1 MATINGTSNNDN
13 LIGTVDDD
21 LINGLDGNDTLEG
34 GAGADTLVGGLGD
47 DTYIIAQNKITIDT
61 IIELENQGTDT
72 VNSFVTYTLPA
83 HLENLTLLGNEAI
96 NGTGNELKNVIIGNN
111 ANNIL
116 TGGGGADSVY
126 GGAGNDS
133 IVGSGA
139 SDSLY
144 GEDGDDTLVGGGGSD
159 ELYGGAGNDVLSTA
173 GAGEAIQPTLDPFT
187 VYDSKKNTANDL
199 AQAIVDPNSNIQ
211 IISNSVKYIGADGAA
226 AFFDKLEFGQLDGV
240 NFSLGKGIV
249 LTSGNAKIPSTNTS
263 TGFGSSNG
271 AAGDADLTKIV
282 NELFPGSASFD
293 AAVLEF
299 SFTIT
304 QPTEAATDPSKT
316 LTQVTFDILF
326 GSDEY
331 PEYVGQF
338 VDIAAVY
345 VDDVNYAFFENG
357 KPLSVIEDNLTPGNF
372 YDNKDRALAIE
383 YDGMSAALKITGNLS
398 GSGTHKIRIAIAD
411 TKDSILDSGVFISNL
426 VAVSDT
432 GETGVRLNNSDILDG
447 GEGIDTMS
455 GGYGNDIYIVDNVN
469 DVIEELEGQGTDT
482 VKSSVSYTLASA
494 LEHLTLTGTQDING
508 TGNDKSNRIT
518 GNSGNNVLL
527 GGDGTDTLDGGD
539 GIDTLVGGEGND
551 TYIIHNSS
559 DVIIEDGSTTGD
571 IVKSYVSY
579 TLSNNLEN
587 LYLIGLGNLTG
598 TGNSLNNLIVG
609 NSGNNI
615 LIGGAGND
623 TLNGGEG
630 NDTLE
635 GGLGDDTYY
644 VDSVLDVIKE
654 LSNQGTDTVISSV
667 SYSLAA
673 NFENLT
679 LTGTADIDGRGND
692 TDNIITG
699 NSGNNILTGGK
710 GNDTYFVDSLGDVVV
725 EADNEGTDT
734 VNSSVSFVLGNHIE
748 NLTLTGTENINAT
761 GNSLNNKLTG
771 NSGNNILNG
780 GEGSDIMIGGLGDDT
795 YYIDSLADTITE
807 LAGQGSDTVI
817 SSISY
822 SLVGKELENI
832 VLTGTKNINATGNS
846 QANKLTGNSSNNIL
860 DGGAGNDTL
869 DGGLG
874 DDTYI
879 VDNINDVITEGD
891 NAGNDTVMSS
901 VSYILSNL
909 NLENLQL
916 VGVQKIDGVGNLLNN
931 LIIGNSN
938 DNKLIGNAG
947 NDTLLG
953 GAGDDTLDG
962 GLGDDLMEGGAG
974 SDLYIVDSIYDVVKE
989 LALTGTD
996 TVQSSVSYTLGAYV
1010 ENLTLTG
1017 SEDLIGNGNELNN
1030 LMIGNSGNNTLIG
1043 GRGDDTLD
1051 GGAGD
1056 DKLIGGLGNDTY
1068 VIDSELDVII
1078 ELENQGVDTVQS
1090 SISYALSSNLE
1101 HLTLLG
1107 FSNING
1113 TGNAGNNI
1121 LRGNTGNNVLNG
1133 GEGRDTLIGGEG
1145 NDTYIIDNSGDI
1157 IIEQV
1162 NEGNDTVQSYI
1173 SYNLGNNLEN
1183 LTLLGGDSLSAT
1195 GNSLNNHIIGNA
1207 GNNIISG
1214 LGGDDTLEG
1223 GAGDDLYIFGRSAGI
1238 DTIID
1243 NSGNNSLLIT
1253 SGLIAQQVTFSKK
1266 ANDLEVA
1273 IINSNDKVIIKSWYE
1288 NSSYRL
1294 HDIQF
1299 GDGTML
1305 LGATI
1310 EALANA
1316 NADGD
1321 NGNTGSS
1328 SNDTIIGTNNNDTL
1342 DGGLGV
1348 DTLQGGL
1355 GDDTYIVDSS
1365 NDVVIEN
1372 SNEGIDT
1379 IKSSV
1384 SYTLP
1389 TNVENLVL
1397 LGTANINGTGN
1408 SLNNLI
1414 IGSTGNNTLSG
1425 GGGQD
1430 TLQGGWGNDTYL
1442 IDNDNSLIEEDAN
1455 AGIDTVNSS
1464 VSYELGTNL
1473 ENLVLTGTAHLTG
1486 TGNTTNNE
1494 ITGNA
1499 GNNTLTGGL
1508 GRDTLR
1514 GGLGDDTYLIS
1525 ADDASDVIVELAN
1538 EGMDIIESYSSYA
1551 LGDNIENLTLL
1562 GTERINGAGNGLAN
1576 IITGNA
1582 GNNVLQGDAG
1592 NDTLIGGAGNDVYV
1606 FGRGADQDTIDNT
1619 NAADG
1624 FDILLFNQGVNAEQL
1639 WLQRINNNL
1648 VVSIVSTTQQIVSH
1662 DDGSTT
1668 TNMTLTKSND
1678 QVSIKDWYSNAN
1690 NTLDTLQLADG
1701 KTLLAN
1707 EVQLLVDAMAQFTPS
1722 SAGSIS
1728 LSADQYNNL
1737 TATIIAAW

>member
-13 LIGTVDDD
+13 LIGTADDD
-21 LINGLDGNDTLEG
+21 LLNGLEGNDTLEG
-34 GAGADTLVGGLGD
+34 GTGVDTLVGSLGD
-47 DTYIIAQNKITIDT
+47 DTYIIAHNKITIDT
-61 IIELENQGTDT
+61 IVELENQGTDT

-83 HLENLTLLGNEAI
+83 HLENLTLLGNEVI
-96 NGTGNELKNVIIGNN
+96 NGTGNEQKNTIIGNS
-111 ANNIL
+111 ANNVL
-116 TGGGGADSVY
+116 TGGGGADSIF
-126 GGAGNDS
+126 GGSGNDL
-133 IVGSGA
+133 ITGSG
-139 SDSLY
+139 STDTLY
-144 GEDGDDTLVGGGGSD
+144 GEDGDDTLIGGGGSD
-159 ELYGGAGNDVLSTA
+159 ELYGGAGNDSLSTA
-173 GAGEAIQPTLDPFT
+173 GAGEPIQPTLDPFT
-187 VYDSKKNTANDL
+187 VYDSKINTAADL
-199 AQAIVDPNSNIQ
+199 AQAIVDPNANIKV
-211 IISNSVKYIGADGAA
+211 IDNTVKYIGADGAA
-226 AFFDKLEFGQLDGV
+226 GFFDKLEFGQLEGV

-249 LTSGNAKIPSTNTS
+249 LTSGNANIPSTNSS
-263 TGFGSSNG
+263 TGFGRGNG
-271 AAGDADLTKIV
+271 TAGDADLTKIV

-293 AAVLEF
+293 AAILEF
-299 SFTIT
+299 EFTVT
-304 QPTEAATDPSKT
+304 QPVDAATDPSKA

-357 KPLSVIEDNLTPGNF
+357 KPLSVIQDNLTPGNF
-372 YDNKDRALAIE
+372 YNNGNRDLAIE
-383 YDGMSAALKITGNLS
+383 YDGVSAPLKITGNLIA
-398 GSGTHKIRIAIAD
+398 GTTHKIRIAIAD
-411 TKDSILDSGVFISNL
+411 TKDSALDSGIFISNL

-455 GGYGNDIYIVDNVN
+455 GGFGNDIYIVDNVE

-482 VKSSVSYTLASA
+482 VKSSVSYTLAST
-494 LEHLTLTGTQDING
+494 LEHLILTGTKDING

-518 GNSGNNVLL
+518 GNNGNNVLFS
-527 GGDGTDTLDGGD
+527 GDGNDTLDGGD

-559 DVIIEDGSTTGD
+559 DVIIEDGSTTTD

-587 LYLIGLGNLTG
+587 LYLVGLGNLTG

-609 NSGNNI
+609 NAGNNL

-623 TLNGGEG
+623 TLNGAEG

-692 TDNIITG
+692 GDNIITG
-699 NSGNNILTGGK
+699 NSGKNILTGGK
-710 GNDTYFVDSLGDVVV
+710 GNDTYFVDNSGDVVI
-725 EADNEGTDT
+725 EAESEGTDT
-734 VNSSVSFVLGNHIE
+734 VNSSISFVLGNHIE

-771 NSGNNILNG
+771 NSGNNILDG
-780 GEGSDIMIGGLGDDT
+780 GEGSDIMTGGMGDDT
-795 YYIDSLADTITE
+795 YYVDSLSDTIIE
-807 LAGQGSDTVI
+807 LAGQGNDTVI

-822 SLVGKELENI
+822 SLVGKDIENI
-832 VLTGTKNINATGNS
+832 VLTGTNNINATGNG
-846 QANKLTGNSSNNIL
+846 QANKLTGNSGNNIL
-860 DGGAGNDTL
+860 DGGAGIDTL
-869 DGGLG
+869 EGGLG

-879 VDNINDVITEGD
+879 IDDIKDVVIEGD
-891 NAGNDTVMSS
+891 NGGNDTVMSS
-901 VSYILSNL
+901 VSYILSNP

-916 VGVQKIDGVGNLLNN
+916 VGVQKVDGVGNLRNN
-931 LIIGNSN
+931 LIIGNSS
-938 DNKLIGNAG
+938 DNKLIGNSG

-953 GAGDDTLDG
+953 AAGDDTLDG
-962 GLGDDLMEGGAG
+962 GTGDDLMEGGAG

-996 TVQSSVSYTLGAYV
+996 TVQSSVSYTLGAYI

-1017 SEDLIGNGNELNN
+1017 NEDLIGNGNELNN

-1068 VIDSELDVII
+1068 IIDSPLDVII
-1078 ELENQGVDTVQS
+1078 ELENQGIDTVKS
-1090 SISYALSSNLE
+1090 SINYTLSANLE
-1101 HLTLLG
+1101 NLTLTD
-1107 FSNING
+1107 FNNINA
-1113 TGNAGNNI
+1113 TGNAANNI
-1121 LRGNTGNNVLNG
+1121 LRGNTGNNVLDG
-1133 GEGRDTLIGGEG
+1133 SEGRDSLIGGAG
-1145 NDTYIIDNSGDI
+1145 NDTYIIDNTGDFI
-1157 IIEQV
+1157 LELV
-1162 NEGNDTVQSYI
+1162 DEGNDTVI
-1173 SYNLGNNLEN
+1173 SSITYSLGNNLEN
-1183 LTLLGGDSLSAT
+1183 LVLVGNEALNAT
-1195 GNSLNNHIIGNA
+1195 GNNSNNHIIGNS

-1214 LGGDDTLEG
+1214 LSGDDTLEG
-1223 GAGDDLYIFGRSAGI
+1223 GAGDDLYIFGRGAGI

-1243 NSGNNSLLIT
+1243 NNGNNSLLIT
-1253 SGLIAQQVTFSKK
+1253 GGLVVQQLTFSKQG
-1266 ANDLEVA
+1266 NDIEVT
-1273 IINSNDKVIIKSWYE
+1273 ITNSNDKVIIKNWYE
-1288 NSSYRL
+1288 NSNYRL
-1294 HDIQF
+1294 HHIQF

-1305 LGATI
+1305 LSTEI

-1316 NADGD
+1316 NAGG
-1321 NGNTGSS
+1321 NTGNTGSS
-1328 SNDTIIGTNNNDTL
+1328 SNDTVIGTNNNDTL
-1342 DGGLGV
+1342 DGGLGA

-1355 GDDTYIVDSS
+1355 GDDTYLVDNG
-1365 NDVVIEN
+1365 NDMVVEN
-1372 SNEGIDT
+1372 SNEGTDT

-1389 TNVENLVL
+1389 ANVENLVL
-1397 LGTANINGTGN
+1397 LGSANINGTGN
-1408 SLNNLI
+1408 ALNNLI
-1414 IGSTGNNTLSG
+1414 VGNAGNNILSG

-1442 IDNDNSLIEEDAN
+1442 IDDNNSLIEEDAN
-1455 AGIDTVNSS
+1455 GGIDTVNSS
-1464 VSYELGTNL
+1464 VSYTLTTNI

-1486 TGNTTNNE
+1486 TGNNANND

-1514 GGLGDDTYLIS
+1514 GGLGNDTYIIS
-1525 ADDASDVIVELAN
+1525 ADDVSDVIIELAN

-1551 LGDNIENLTLL
+1551 LGDNLENLTLL
-1562 GTERINGAGNGLAN
+1562 GTSHINGAGNSLAN
-1576 IITGNA
+1576 TIIGNE
-1582 GNNVLQGDAG
+1582 GNNVLQGGAG

-1606 FGRGADQDTIDNT
+1606 FGRGAEQDTIDNT
-1619 NAADG
+1619 NAADS

-1648 VVSIVSTTQQIVSH
+1648 VVSIVSTTQQIVTH

-1668 TNMTLTKSND
+1668 INMTLTKSND

-1701 KTLLAN
+1701 KTLLVN
-1707 EVQLLVDAMAQFTPS
+1707 EVQLLVDAMAQFAPS
-1722 SAGSIS
+1722 NTGTIS
-1728 LSADQYNNL
+1728 LSADEYNAL
-1737 TATIIAAW
+1737 TTTLMAAW